1 MLNMTMPLVSV
12 IMPCYNSQQ
21 YVAEALDS
29 VLQQDYPNLE
39 VIVVDDGSTD
49 NSLQILQQYAD
60 QNSDRITIIRQA
72 NQGPAA
78 ARNTGMQAATGKYI
92 AFNDSDDLWLPG
104 KVRAQVN
111 YLENHPET
119 GLCFSSWA
127 VWDQQQPLPQLLQKL
142 RLQQADIT
150 DDTVVA
156 DRTGWLYLPLLE
168 SSVVHTTSAMLR
180 HNLIQNVGLFNTGYR
195 LGEDHDYWLRISQ
208 YCQMAKLARV
218 FSVYRDNPNGTTK
231 RIHPKN
237 YSLLVLES
245 ALAQYGLNCPSGN
258 SLSQWQANQY
268 LGERHFT
275 YGYSAML
282 QGDRTKARF
291 AFRHCIKYR
300 YKTLKSL
307 WLLLACS
314 TAPGLRLFLQ
324 LKQRTG

>member
-49 NSLQILQQYAD
+49 NSLQILQQYG
-60 QNSDRITIIRQA
+60 NRITIIRQA

-104 KVRAQVN
+104 KVIAQVN
-111 YLENHPET
+111 YLESHPET

-127 VWDQQQPLPQLLQKL
+127 VWDQQQPLSQLLQHL
-142 RLQQADIT
+142 PDEADK
-150 DDTVVA
+150 TVVA
-156 DRTGWLYLPLLE
+156 GRTGWLYLPLLE

-180 HNLIQNVGLFNTGYR
+180 RNLIEHVGLFNTGYR

-231 RIHPKN
+231 RMPPKN

-258 SLSQWQANQY
+258 SISQRQANQY

-282 QGDRTKARF
+282 QGDRNKARY
-291 AFRHCIKYR
+291 AFRHCITYR

-314 TAPGLRLFLQ
+314 TAPGFRLFLQ
-324 LKQRTG
+324 LKHRTG